1 MGLNSAMR
9 ILQVFGLATLFFAS
23 TSHAAEPVDLEL
35 VLALDASNSVSDQEF
50 ALQAQGLA
58 DAFGGDAVIQA
69 VLEGAPGGVAV
80 AVMQWSN
87 AQHQVTSVPWRVL
100 RSAADGRQLAAEL
113 VVMRRR
119 LKGGTA
125 ISGAL
130 GYAQG
135 LILENAFEGTRKII
149 DVSGDGPDLHLVHV
163 QRARDEAVD
172 AGITIN
178 GLAIVNED
186 EKLEAFYRHNVIGGD
201 NAFVMTANDFSD
213 YAAAIREKLLRELAI
228 PQLAGLA
235 EAKNATGQPL
245 KTGMA
250 QKQFPSR
257 HQSGRLM
264 TGDLGAAWY

>member
-1 MGLNSAMR
+1 MGLISAMR

-58 DAFGGDAVIQA
+58 GAFGGDAVIQA

-100 RSAADGRQLAAEL
+100 RSAEDCRQLAAEL
-113 VVMRRR
+113 GAMKRR

-130 GYAQG
+130 AYAQG
-135 LILENAFEGTRKII
+135 LILENAFEGVRKII

-163 QRARDEAVD
+163 QRARDEAVG

-178 GLAIVNED
+178 GLAIINED
-186 EKLEAFYRHNVIGGD
+186 EKLEAFYRHHVIGGN

-213 YAAAIREKLLRELAI
+213 YAAAIERKLLRELGV
-228 PQLAGLA
+228 PQLAGLS
-235 EAKNATGQPL
+235 EAN
-245 KTGMA
+245 
-250 QKQFPSR
+250 
-257 HQSGRLM
+257 
-264 TGDLGAAWY
+264 WY

>member
-9 ILQVFGLATLFFAS
+9 ILQVFVLATLFFAK
-23 TSHAAEPVDLEL
+23 TSHAAESVDLEL

-50 ALQAQGLA
+50 GLQARGL
-58 DAFGGDAVIQA
+58 
-69 VLEGAPGGVAV
+69 AV

-87 AQHQVTSVPWRVL
+87 AQHQATSVPWRVL
-100 RSAADGRQLAAEL
+100 RSAEDGRQLAAEL
-113 VVMRRR
+113 VAIRRH

-130 GYAQG
+130 AYAQG
-135 LILENAFEGTRKII
+135 LILENAFEGARKII

-163 QRARDEAVD
+163 QRARDDAVD

-228 PQLAGLA
+228 PQLAGLV
-235 EAKNATGQPL
+235 E
-245 KTGMA
+245 
-250 QKQFPSR
+250 F
-257 HQSGRLM
+257 
-264 TGDLGAAWY
+264 

>member
-1 MGLNSAMR
+1 MDFSLALKIPR
-9 ILQVFGLATLFFAS
+9 VICLATLFFAS
-23 TSHAAEPVDLEL
+23 TSQATEPVDLEL

-87 AQHQVTSVPWRVL
+87 AHHQVTSVPWRVL
-100 RSAADGRQLAAEL
+100 RSAEDGRQLAAEL
-113 VVMRRR
+113 VAMKRR

-130 GYAQG
+130 AYAQG
-135 LILENAFEGTRKII
+135 LILENAFEGARKII

-178 GLAIVNED
+178 GMAIINED

-201 NAFVMTANDFSD
+201 NAFVMTANNFSD
-213 YAAAIREKLLRELAI
+213 YSAAIREKLLRELAI
-228 PQLAGLA
+228 PQLAGLVLP
-235 EAKNATGQPL
+235 K
-245 KTGMA
+245 
-250 QKQFPSR
+250 
-257 HQSGRLM
+257 
-264 TGDLGAAWY
+264 GDNNDP